1 MVIFYFQKEKLNE
14 TEVPQSEIKIHV
26 PVTTKLSP
34 LSVKQA
40 PTAPKLEFSF
50 DSYVESVKGLL
61 LRLFIAL
68 NNIHL
73 SDIRKCLLNPRDSFI
88 CDMLMC
94 VSVDVYVHAYV
105 WGHISC
111 GSLQVTVYTI
121 LIQVRYLP

>member
-26 PVTTKLSP
+26 PDTTKLSP

-94 VSVDVYVHAYV
+94 VYLLMCMCMHM
-105 WGHISC
+105 C
-111 GSLQVTVYTI
+111 GGTYLVGLFKSLCI
-121 LIQVRYLP
+121 PF